1 MSVNSTDG
9 ICKGGIFVFAENLQV
24 ALEEGQRQYRVTSE
38 QLLPLTGTGN
48 CPIPSLGSAG
58 GDIQCSLACL
68 IQRALQLP
76 LLQRCL
82 LAQRL
87 LN

>member
-9 ICKGGIFVFAENLQV
+9 ICKGAIFVFAENLQV
-24 ALEEGQRQYRVTSE
+24 ALEEGQRQYRVTSK

-76 LLQRCL
+76 LLQGCL